1 MSLVLR
7 RDEEGVCILS
17 LNRPERRNALS
28 NELIEALFEALT
40 AASADPSVRVIVLT
54 GEGKTFCAG
63 GDLAGGMAG
72 EGGVLDGQAKRARY
86 ADLLSLLPKLRPPV
100 IAAVQGD
107 AMGGGF
113 GLVAASDLV
122 IVDEEASLGTP
133 EIKVGLFP
141 MIILAALQREI
152 PRKALMELVLTG
164 GKLSA
169 ARAVEL
175 GVANR
180 VAPRGTA
187 LNEAITMAR
196 TIAALSPAIVGLGK
210 SVFHRAE
217 GLPYDQ
223 ALQWL
228 VSQLTLTLM
237 TEDAGE
243 GIAAFVERR
252 PPVWR
257 GR

>member
-1 MSLVLR
+1 
-7 RDEEGVCILS
+7 
-17 LNRPERRNALS
+17 
-28 NELIEALFEALT
+28 
-40 AASADPSVRVIVLT
+40 
-54 GEGKTFCAG
+54 
-63 GDLAGGMAG
+63 
-72 EGGVLDGQAKRARY
+72 
-86 ADLLSLLPKLRPPV
+86 
-100 IAAVQGD
+100 
-107 AMGGGF
+107 MGGGF